1 MIVSVNMQ
9 TWRKMTMSNEYRML
23 YVGYWLRRF
32 LSEYLVTVRNMSKN
46 TIKSYRDTF
55 KLLLPFAAKPCK
67 KTTDD
72 LLLTDISISRV
83 VSFLNMLEKE
93 RKCTIRTRNQRL
105 AAIHAFAKYVSIN
118 STFFFCPVIVLTS
131 WFMSL

>member
-1 MIVSVNMQ
+1 
-9 TWRKMTMSNEYRML
+9 MSNEYRML

-83 VSFLNMLEKE
+83 VSFLNMLEIGLMVRKFRLFEFSKE
-93 RKCTIRTRNQRL
+93 DN
-105 AAIHAFAKYVSIN
+105 AV
-118 STFFFCPVIVLTS
+118 
-131 WFMSL
+131 

>member
-1 MIVSVNMQ
+1 
-9 TWRKMTMSNEYRML
+9 MSNEYRML

-93 RKCTIRTRNQRL
+93 RKCTIRTQTKGWLLYMLLPNMSQFIL
-105 AAIHAFAKYVSIN
+105 QIILNGVQVSIQYQ
-118 STFFFCPVIVLTS
+118 SKRRVGV
-131 WFMSL
+131 